1 MTALKAVNR
10 IRNEMLQIA
19 RERKEQNAIQEL
31 VPSESETMHIKTSLP
46 PDPPPPKKHHSKSG
60 IIVDGLENC
69 LVKFAKCCTPVPGDP
84 VVGFITRGYGVSV
97 HRQDCPNA
105 DPARRKESEKGRWVP
120 VSWGRSEQDLYQT
133 TLDISAKDRP
143 NLFLDVAAALSAAKI
158 RVDTLTAKGMPD
170 GFALV
175 SVVISIRDRE
185 ELDTVMKKLGSVQG
199 VLGVQRARG

>member
-1 MTALKAVNR
+1 
-10 IRNEMLQIA
+10 
-19 RERKEQNAIQEL
+19 
-31 VPSESETMHIKTSLP
+31 MHIKTSLP
-46 PDPPPPKKHHSKSG
+46 PDPPPLKSTTPRAVSSWTAWKTAWSSSPSAALQCPVTRWWALSLG
-60 IIVDGLENC
+60 ATAFRPPAGL
-69 LVKFAKCCTPVPGDP
+69 PQ
-84 VVGFITRGYGVSV
+84 RG
-97 HRQDCPNA
+97 PP
-105 DPARRKESEKGRWVP
+105 PAGRSRRRAAGSP

-185 ELDTVMKKLGSVQG
+185 AWTP
-199 VLGVQRARG
+199 